1 MLTNIAWRN
10 IWRNKTRSLV
20 VIGAIILGVWALVSL
35 MGWMTGMINMFI
47 DNIITNQTSHI
58 QIHDAE
64 YLKKRKSEFIIDN
77 STKLITELKRTEG
90 IKAVV
95 PRIVINGMASSPRAS
110 KGVLIRGIDPQGEA
124 DVTKLNE
131 QVKEGEY
138 FQEGKK
144 NQILIGKKL
153 AEKLKV
159 KVGKKITLQFQD
171 MESELTGQAYRI
183 VGLYRS
189 GNAQLDERIVFTN
202 QKDLSKALKNGDDIH
217 EIALLVDDFDN
228 THQLTTNLQKVH
240 QNVKVQPYDE
250 VAPSLKLFANQI
262 GVSSTIITG
271 IVMIALIF
279 GILNTML
286 MAVLERVKELG
297 ILMAIG
303 MNKAKIFGM
312 VVLETLMLSLIGLP
326 IGVVAGYLT
335 ITALGKTGID
345 LSAYKESLEEYGMSS
360 VVYPEIDPS
369 YYVTIAI
376 AVFVTAL
383 LASLYPA
390 RKATRLKP
398 VEAINKI

>member
-1 MLTNIAWRN
+1 MLYNIAWRN
-10 IWRNKTRSLV
+10 IWRNRTRSIV
-20 VIGAIILGVWALVSL
+20 VIGAIILGVWALIFI
-35 MGWMTGMINMFI
+35 MGWMNGTINMFI
-47 DNIITNQTSHI
+47 NGIITNQTSHI

-64 YLKKRKSEFIIDN
+64 YLKERKSENIINN
-77 STKLITELKRTEG
+77 STKLITDLQRTEG

-95 PRIVINGMASSPRAS
+95 PRVVINGMATSPRAA

-131 QVKEGEY
+131 QVKEGDY
-138 FQEGKK
+138 FNDDNK

-153 AEKLKV
+153 AEKLKI

-171 MESELTGQAYRI
+171 MEGELTGQAYRI
-183 VGLYRS
+183 VGLYQS
-189 GNAQLDERIVFTN
+189 GNNQLDERIVFVN
-202 QKDLSKALKNGDDIH
+202 KKALAKALKNEDKIH
-217 EIALLVDDFDN
+217 EIALLVNDFDN
-228 THQLTTNLQKVH
+228 THALAANLQKVH
-240 QNVKVQPYDE
+240 SDVKVQAYDE
-250 VAPSLKLFANQI
+250 VAPSLKLFKQQI
-262 GVSSTIITG
+262 SMSSTIITG

-297 ILMAIG
+297 VLMAIG

-326 IGVVAGYLT
+326 IGVVLGYLT
-335 ITALGKTGID
+335 ITFLSRNGID
-345 LSAYKESLEEYGMSS
+345 LSAYEDSLAEFGMSS
-360 VVYPEIDPS
+360 IVYPELDSS

-383 LASLYPA
+383 LASIYPA
-390 RKATRLKP
+390 RKATKLRP
-398 VEAINKI
+398 IEAINKI